1 MALRAVAGLAI
12 LMGFCLTCQNV
23 WGSTQI
29 GATRMISTNMAQS
42 APLNLVNRWFARL
55 ESTLDPSWSTERLT
69 FRSYRYSEI
78 NNPEKTIVKLLND
91 ISGGP
96 DEVRILELTPLVPTE
111 STIRQTLDQFLNS
124 LNFRP
129 GTDETALT
137 AQESL
142 RAAVKAALARPDVLI
157 HSARILRAN
166 IESRVLILID
176 NETKDLVLF
185 ALGSESH

>member
-1 MALRAVAGLAI
+1 MAIRAVAALVILTGVCLAS
-12 LMGFCLTCQNV
+12 QDA
-23 WGSTQI
+23 WGSTHA